1 MTGTILVAS
10 DLSVRSERALRR
22 AADRAARLGMSLEVI
37 SVVDDDLPPGRV
49 ERRLAETREDLER
62 LCAAVTEMPVTL
74 HVQAGEP
81 VPAIVAAVQARDP
94 ALLVLGTHRS
104 RPFWDLFS
112 GTTMERIVRAV
123 TCPVLLVKDATDH
136 DYARLL
142 AGIDLSPA
150 CESALRQACRLA
162 PGADIATFHAVHVPF
177 RGFTAPQG
185 TAEQV
190 GPFVDAAQAELD
202 AWWDATDLP
211 EAVARPEAQAAGRG
225 ELLSF
230 KLRALEPDLLVIGAH
245 GRPAFAATMLG
256 GFTEEILRDPPCDVL
271 VVRR

>member
-1 MTGTILVAS
+1 MGSFQRDDDGT
-10 DLSVRSERALRR
+10 
-22 AADRAARLGMSLEVI
+22 DRARR
-37 SVVDDDLPPGRV
+37 DLPGPAGEGR
-49 ERRLAETREDLER
+49 DGSR
-62 LCAAVTEMPVTL
+62 LCPAA
-74 HVQAGEP
+74 G
-81 VPAIVAAVQARDP
+81 R
-94 ALLVLGTHRS
+94 
-104 RPFWDLFS
+104 
-112 GTTMERIVRAV
+112 
-123 TCPVLLVKDATDH
+123 
-136 DYARLL
+136 
-142 AGIDLSPA
+142 IDLSPA